1 LQNELA
7 RDDEGRFAV
16 SATPLDARLFRGA
29 LRRILRALREDNPN
43 QGKRGHPMNWKSK
56 LILGVLTALAMMFLT
71 YALPRGGAMRDAA
84 VVQFPVTVGV
94 WAIFVLL
101 FVKLK

>member
-1 LQNELA
+1 M
-7 RDDEGRFAV
+7 
-16 SATPLDARLFRGA
+16 S
-29 LRRILRALREDNPN
+29 
-43 QGKRGHPMNWKSK
+43 GKTR

-71 YALPRGGAMRDAA
+71 YALPRGGALRDAA
-84 VVQFPVTVGV
+84 LVQFPMTAGV